1 MVTRAHRRLSALSLK
16 HAFDDQRS
24 FFSRGFQ
31 KIFVQ
36 PPKCIVDND
45 DDDAS
50 SFSSDEQFSP
60 SVSLTPSTSSY
71 SVPSSWYSGVDE
83 ADAESLI
90 LSLGVVFLWL
100 HIQLQIIILLQEQLS
115 ITSIT
120 PLSREPSLPE
130 QQQWL
135 PVTKNTTDTVA
146 TSAFD
151 PQSLLPSR
159 YPGPDMPQVHD
170 LVRSQV
176 SIETSE
182 LWCKYEQLPRYPS
195 SRRQRFAYGKDSDK
209 EEIPSKQRQVIQ
221 NLAQDVLAYLEE
233 SNGNAVPQLEAL
245 RSQLQNFIDL

>member
-1 MVTRAHRRLSALSLK
+1 MVTKTHRQLSALSLK

-24 FFSRGFQ
+24 FFSHGFQ

-71 SVPSSWYSGVDE
+71 SVPSSWCSSVNE
-83 ADAESLI
+83 AEIESLI
-90 LSLGVVFLWL
+90 LSLGVVFVWL
-100 HIQLQIIILLQEQLS
+100 HIQLQTIILLQE
-115 ITSIT
+115 
-120 PLSREPSLPE
+120 PLSTTTISSLSKVPSLPK

-135 PVTKNTTDTVA
+135 SMTKNTNA
-146 TSAFD
+146 TITTSTFD
-151 PQSLLPSR
+151 PQSFLPSR
-159 YPGPDMPQVHD
+159 YPGPDMPLVND
-170 LVRSQV
+170 LVKNQV

-182 LWCKYEQLPRYPS
+182 LWHKHEQLPRYPS
-195 SRRQRFAYGKDSDK
+195 SRRQRFNYEEDSDEEEARSK
-209 EEIPSKQRQVIQ
+209 ERQAIH

-233 SNGNAVPQLEAL
+233 SNGNVVPELEAL
-245 RSQLQNFIDL
+245 RPQLQNFIDL